1 MSDSETNALQ
11 GKASGHSSAESAST
25 GHTPPV
31 EPPKKPE
38 ASATPRDNAAGVS
51 IHRSGPALFLAL
63 LALLLTLG
71 LGAAGY
77 FLWTSQQALNNDI
90 AQTSTA
96 LRVLD
101 STIKSELKG
110 LEELRTEQQ
119 ALRAATQEMR
129 TSMEK
134 SHDFSTASDAEYLM
148 RIASHRLLLEQDVS
162 TAITALEEANQRLGE
177 TADPAL
183 FEARQQLIDEITQL
197 KAVPQPDIAG
207 ASLTLNSL
215 QNQVERWTP
224 LGSQTKAPTA
234 SLPRE
239 TQNFWGGAWQ
249 ELKSLVVIRR
259 TDQAVLPLASPDQRF
274 FLRHNL
280 RLALETARLALLRR
294 DTKTLHMSLSTARD
308 WLARYFE
315 QDAAAKAAQ
324 DTIAQLEKMDLA
336 PPLPDISPSLK
347 TLRAWLVHNGG
358 AIAHPAAPAVQS
370 EAQGKSTP

>member
-1 MSDSETNALQ
+1 MNDSE
-11 GKASGHSSAESAST
+11 KISGHSSAEPVPT
-25 GHTPPV
+25 GHPSSSADHTHPAK
-31 EPPKKPE
+31 PPKKPE
-38 ASATPRDNAAGVS
+38 ASATPRDVQGETY
-51 IHRSGPALFLAL
+51 RSGPALFLAL

-96 LRVLD
+96 LRMLD

-110 LEELRTEQQ
+110 LEELRAEQQ

-129 TSMEK
+129 SSMEK

-148 RIASHRLLLEQDVS
+148 RIASHRLLLEQDVA
-162 TAITALEEANQRLGE
+162 TAITALEEANQHLGE

-183 FEARQQLIDEITQL
+183 LGARQQLIDEITQL

-215 QNQVERWTP
+215 QNQLERWTP

-239 TQNFWGGAWQ
+239 TQNFWGGTWQ
-249 ELKSLVVIRR
+249 ELKSLVIIRR
-259 TDQAVLPLASPDQRF
+259 TDQAVLPLTSPDQRF

-324 DTIAQLEKMDLA
+324 DAITRLEKMDLA

-347 TLRAWLVHNGG
+347 TLRAWLAHNSG
-358 AIAHPAAPAVQS
+358 AIANPVTPAVQS
-370 EAQGKSTP
+370 GTQGTSSP

>member
-1 MSDSETNALQ
+1 MHKN
-11 GKASGHSSAESAST
+11 
-25 GHTPPV
+25 
-31 EPPKKPE
+31 
-38 ASATPRDNAAGVS
+38 
-51 IHRSGPALFLAL
+51 GPALFLAL

-77 FLWTSQQALNNDI
+77 FLWTGQQTLNNDI

-96 LRVLD
+96 LRILD

-110 LEELRTEQQ
+110 LEELRAEQQ

-162 TAITALEEANQRLGE
+162 TAITVLEEANQRLGE

-183 FEARQQLIDEITQL
+183 LEARQQLIDEITQL
-197 KAVPQPDIAG
+197 KAIPQPDIAG

-239 TQNFWGGAWQ
+239 TQNFWSGAWA

-259 TDQAVLPLASPDQRF
+259 TGQAVLPLASPDQRF

-294 DTKTLHMSLSTARD
+294 DTKTLHMNLSTARD

-324 DTIAQLEKMDLA
+324 DTIARLEKMDLA

-347 TLRAWLVHNGG
+347 TLHAWLARNGG
-358 AIAHPAAPAVQS
+358 AIAHPAAPAVQG
-370 EAQGKSTP
+370 EAQGKSPP

>member
-1 MSDSETNALQ
+1 MNDSD
-11 GKASGHSSAESAST
+11 KVSGHPGAEPTPAN
-25 GHTPPV
+25 HTHLAK
-31 EPPKKPE
+31 PPKKPE
-38 ASATPRDNAAGVS
+38 TSATSRK
-51 IHRSGPALFLAL
+51 SGPALFLAL
-63 LALLLTLG
+63 LALLLTFG

-77 FLWTSQQALNNDI
+77 FLWTGQQALNHDI
-90 AQTSTA
+90 AQTSSA

-110 LEELRTEQQ
+110 LAELRAEQQ
-119 ALRAATQEMR
+119 ALRTFTQEMR

-148 RIASHRLLLEQDVS
+148 RIASHRLLLEQDVP

-183 FEARQQLIDEITQL
+183 LEARQQLIDEITQL
-197 KAVPQPDIAG
+197 KAIPQPDIAG

-224 LGSQTKAPTA
+224 LGSQNKAPTA

-294 DTKTLHMSLSTARD
+294 DTKTLRMSLSTARD
-308 WLARYFE
+308 WLARHFE

-324 DTIAQLEKMDLA
+324 DAITRLEKMDLA
-336 PPLPDISPSLK
+336 PPLPDISSSLK
-347 TLRAWLVHNGG
+347 TLRAWLAHNSG
-358 AIAHPAAPAVQS
+358 AIANPVTPAVQS
-370 EAQGKSTP
+370 STQDKSPP